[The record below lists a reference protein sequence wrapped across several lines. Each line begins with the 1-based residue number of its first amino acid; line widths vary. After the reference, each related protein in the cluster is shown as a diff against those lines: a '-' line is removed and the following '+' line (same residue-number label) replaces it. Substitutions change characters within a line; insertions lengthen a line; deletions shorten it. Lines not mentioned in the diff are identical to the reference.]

1 MGLLVYD
8 VTMRMKASYCL
19 CWLYAI
25 SSTAISLIFSMSRFP
40 DGFTGIESKT
50 LNVTGTHS
58 ESRVFSQSARR
69 SSEIVSLVEPFLRTT
84 NDTGTTKP

>member
-8 VTMRMKASYCL
+8 VTMRMKASYRL

-58 ESRVFSQSARR
+58 ESECFRRVHGGPRKSFHWLSR
-69 SSEIVSLVEPFLRTT
+69 F
-84 NDTGTTKP
+84 

>member
-8 VTMRMKASYCL
+8 VTMRMKASYRL

-58 ESRVFSQSARR
+58 ESRFLPCCKEAQRWD
-69 SSEIVSLVEPFLRTT
+69 SSIS
-84 NDTGTTKP
+84 

>member
-8 VTMRMKASYCL
+8 VTMRMKASYRL

-69 SSEIVSLVEPFLRTT
+69 SSEIVSLVETFLRTT

>member
-8 VTMRMKASYCL
+8 VTMRMKASYRL

-58 ESRVFSQSARR
+58 ESSECFRRVHGGPRKSFHWLSR
-69 SSEIVSLVEPFLRTT
+69 F
-84 NDTGTTKP
+84 

>member
-8 VTMRMKASYCL
+8 VTMRMKASYRL

-58 ESRVFSQSARR
+58 ESQSVFAECTEVLGNR
-69 SSEIVSLVEPFLRTT
+69 F
-84 NDTGTTKP
+84 TG